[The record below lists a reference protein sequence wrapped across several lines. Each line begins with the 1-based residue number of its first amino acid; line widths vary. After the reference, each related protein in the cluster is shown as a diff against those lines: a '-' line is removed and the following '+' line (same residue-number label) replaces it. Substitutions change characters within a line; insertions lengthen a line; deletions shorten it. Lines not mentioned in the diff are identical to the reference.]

1 MQSFT
6 RWSKD
11 WSTPHDDSQSSP
23 HNGVSSP
30 HNVSSLPN
38 NGSSLPH
45 NGSSLPHNGVQGL
58 PHNGVQSLP
67 HNDSQSFLH
76 DSMEASTIA
85 DLIALNSLARNEIV
99 KDEKLLAIAEPV
111 RTKERVSTA
120 LLDTVILDL
129 CKERFLS
136 RTEITALLS
145 RDEKNIRRY
154 LTRLCRDGFLT
165 RRYPTINDPRQQYTT
180 NLDKINK

>member
-1 MQSFT
+1 M
-6 RWSKD
+6 
-11 WSTPHDDSQSSP
+11 
-23 HNGVSSP
+23 SSP

-45 NGSSLPHNGVQGL
+45 NGSSLPHNGSSLPHNGVQGL
-58 PHNGVQSLP
+58 PHNGVQSLPHNGVSLPHNGVSLP